1 MSVDYLSSL
10 KIGSGLNTTQIID
23 AIVDAERAPKADLIS
38 RSKEKKTVE
47 ISGLGQV
54 KLDFDKL
61 NQKIGLLS
69 GNTGLSTTNSDH
81 QLLWR

>member
-1 MSVDYLSSL
+1 MRNFKCQSIIFPVL
-10 KIGSGLNTTQIID
+10 KLDRVLNTTQIID

-38 RSKEKKTVE
+38 RIQRKKTVE
-47 ISGLGQV
+47 ILGLGQV

-69 GNTGLSTTNSDH
+69 
-81 QLLWR
+81 WKYWP